1 MSLASFSK
9 PADDN
14 EDDDVQESL
23 PQLVEKLRKKIGLKG
38 KSFSFVNNC
47 TNLNEYCT
55 ILITNA
61 ISDREK

>member
-23 PQLVEKLRKKIGLKG
+23 PQLVEKLRKKIALKG
-38 KSFSFVNNC
+38 KSFSFFI
-47 TNLNEYCT
+47 
-55 ILITNA
+55 ILIVQ
-61 ISDREK
+61 I